1 MKISQNFVAFSEYMN
16 FTAIIQ
22 GKDVEESVNEI
33 ESELLKALLIH
44 NDKDDRVI
52 FLMLLKLTLSFLNKA
67 VDNSDNSSLKTFVLE
82 LSNADP
88 TLYLSHQHLHNL
100 CKFEKNFESTE
111 KVMVAMKYAIKVLHH
126 DATPKLNDLKSALPA
141 LKYHENHRKFI
152 PIVLQGTIHI
162 LRMLLYSPKL
172 NLTSKFFTKTIFS
185 SKPTNFF
192 FNITF

>member
-1 MKISQNFVAFSEYMN
+1 MYPSLQNSTTG
-16 FTAIIQ
+16 TAIIQ

-52 FLMLLKLTLSFLNKA
+52 FLMLLKVSLSFLNKA
-67 VDNSDNSSLKTFVLE
+67 VDNNDNSSLKTFVLE

-88 TLYLSHQHLHNL
+88 TLYLSHQHLHDL

-162 LRMLLYSPKL
+162 LRKLLYSPKL

>member
-1 MKISQNFVAFSEYMN
+1 MKTLKFVF
-16 FTAIIQ
+16 
-22 GKDVEESVNEI
+22 EI
-33 ESELLKALLIH
+33 
-44 NDKDDRVI
+44 NWP
-52 FLMLLKLTLSFLNKA
+52 LKLSLSFLNKA
-67 VDNSDNSSLKTFVLE
+67 VDNNDNSSLKTFVQE

-162 LRMLLYSPKL
+162 LRKLLYSPKL

-192 FNITF
+192 FNITFWRNFYLVVWNITYINKKKNAQKIRENVAVDKKVPT

>member
-1 MKISQNFVAFSEYMN
+1 MYPSLQNSTTG
-16 FTAIIQ
+16 TAIIQ

-52 FLMLLKLTLSFLNKA
+52 FLMLLKLSLSFLNKA

-88 TLYLSHQHLHNL
+88 TLYLSHQHLHDL

-162 LRMLLYSPKL
+162 LRKLLYSPKL

>member
-1 MKISQNFVAFSEYMN
+1 M
-16 FTAIIQ
+16 
-22 GKDVEESVNEI
+22 
-33 ESELLKALLIH
+33 
-44 NDKDDRVI
+44 
-52 FLMLLKLTLSFLNKA
+52 SFLNKA
-67 VDNSDNSSLKTFVLE
+67 VDNNDNSSLKTFVQE

-88 TLYLSHQHLHNL
+88 TLYLSHQHLHDL

-162 LRMLLYSPKL
+162 LRKLLYSPKL
-172 NLTSKFFTKTIFS
+172 NLTSKFKKKTFFRQNQRISFSTLHFDEIF
-185 SKPTNFF
+185 
-192 FNITF
+192 IL

>member
-1 MKISQNFVAFSEYMN
+1 MYPSLQNS
-16 FTAIIQ
+16 TTGIAIIQ

-52 FLMLLKLTLSFLNKA
+52 FLMLLKLSLSFLNKA
-67 VDNSDNSSLKTFVLE
+67 VDSNDNSSLKTFVLE

-162 LRMLLYSPKL
+162 LRKLLY
-172 NLTSKFFTKTIFS
+172 I
-185 SKPTNFF
+185 
-192 FNITF
+192 

>member
-1 MKISQNFVAFSEYMN
+1 MYPSLQNS
-16 FTAIIQ
+16 TTGIAIIQ

-52 FLMLLKLTLSFLNKA
+52 FLMLLKLSLSFLNKA

-88 TLYLSHQHLHNL
+88 TLYLSHQHLHDL

-162 LRMLLYSPKL
+162 LRKLLYSPKL

>member
-1 MKISQNFVAFSEYMN
+1 MYPSLQNS
-16 FTAIIQ
+16 TTDIAIIQ

-52 FLMLLKLTLSFLNKA
+52 FLMLLKLSLSFLNKA
-67 VDNSDNSSLKTFVLE
+67 VDNTDNSSLKTFVLE

-88 TLYLSHQHLHNL
+88 TLYLSHQHLHDL

-126 DATPKLNDLKSALPA
+126 DGTPKLNDLKSALPA

-162 LRMLLYSPKL
+162 LRKLLYSPKL

-185 SKPTNFF
+185 SKPTDFF

>member
-1 MKISQNFVAFSEYMN
+1 MYPTLQNSTTG
-16 FTAIIQ
+16 TAIIQ

-52 FLMLLKLTLSFLNKA
+52 FLMLLKVSLSFLNKA
-67 VDNSDNSSLKTFVLE
+67 VDNNDNSSLKTFVLE

-88 TLYLSHQHLHNL
+88 TLYLSHQHLHDL

-162 LRMLLYSPKL
+162 LRKLLYSPKL